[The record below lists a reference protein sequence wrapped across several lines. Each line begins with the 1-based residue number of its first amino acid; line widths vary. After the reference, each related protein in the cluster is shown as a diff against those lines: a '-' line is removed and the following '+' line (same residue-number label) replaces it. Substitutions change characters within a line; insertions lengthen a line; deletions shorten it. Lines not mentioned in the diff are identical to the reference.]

1 VYLRFVFAEA
11 EPTTRRR
18 VGILRNQETLGGR
31 SRVAGEIFDWLNCHL
46 PFPPK
51 PAFSAGRGLCW
62 FKLEARDAVEKM
74 RDLSFLLERRG
85 ERIWQIY
92 SRNPGLITYEDEF
105 QIVAVPESA
114 IRLTSAPTRFGR

>member
-1 VYLRFVFAEA
+1 MYLRFVFAGA
-11 EPTTRRR
+11 EPRTRRR
-18 VGILRNQETLGGR
+18 VGILRNQEHLKDRCRATAELF
-31 SRVAGEIFDWLNCHL
+31 EWFNDHL

-51 PAFSAGRGLCW
+51 PAFSGRRGLCW
-62 FKLEARDAVEKM
+62 FKLEAIDMIGKM
-74 RDLSFLLERRG
+74 RELAFLHERRG

-114 IRLTSAPTRFGR
+114 IRSTLREVWG